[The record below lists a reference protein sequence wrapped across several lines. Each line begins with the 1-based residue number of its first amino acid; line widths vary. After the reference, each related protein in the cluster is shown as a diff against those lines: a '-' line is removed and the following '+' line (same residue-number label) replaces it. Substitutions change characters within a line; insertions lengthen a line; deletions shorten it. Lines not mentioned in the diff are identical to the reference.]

1 MAIVYL
7 IAGLALLAF
16 AGDGLVRGS
25 VSIAQRLGIPPI
37 VVGLTIVAFGT
48 SAPELIVSLEAAL
61 RGAPGL
67 ALGNVIGSN
76 ITNTTIV
83 LGLPAVI
90 AALSLAEG
98 GIRGSAIFMVAVSA
112 FMMMEASDLMID
124 RWTGFRLVLL
134 LILYLL
140 FSARTAYLNRQ
151 IVVEEIEGAMLGLP
165 AAIAFTVFGAI
176 GLAVGG
182 KLTTIGALGV
192 AETFGLAD
200 SAVGLTIVALGTS
213 LPELAASVAA
223 AFRRQA
229 GVAVGNIIGSNIF
242 NILGILGITAMVVP
256 LKVDPELASVDMW
269 IMFLTSVTLLLVAYT
284 TRRIGRW
291 GGIGLTLIYCTYTFV
306 ALSHGAAG

>member
-1 MAIVYL
+1 MAIVFL
-7 IAGLALLAF
+7 IAGLALLAL

-83 LGLPAVI
+83 LGLPAII
-90 AALSLAEG
+90 APLSMAERG
-98 GIRGSAIFMVAVSA
+98 VRGSAIFMVAISA

-134 LILYLL
+134 LVLYLL

-151 IVVEEIEGAMLGLP
+151 MVVEEIEGAMLGLP

-176 GLAVGG
+176 GLAAGG
-182 KLTTIGALGV
+182 KLTTEGALGV
-192 AETFGLAD
+192 AEILGLAD

-213 LPELAASVAA
+213 LPELAASIAA
-223 AFRRQA
+223 ALRRHA

-242 NILGILGITAMVVP
+242 NILGILGITALVVP
-256 LKVDPELASVDMW
+256 LDVAPELASVDIW
-269 IMFLTSVTLLLVAYT
+269 IMFLTSFALLPLAYT
-284 TRRIGRW
+284 TRRIGRL
-291 GGIGLTLIYCTYTFV
+291 GGVLLTLAYCAYTIV
-306 ALSHGAAG
+306 VLSHGMAN